1 MMPETDE
8 YIWCEGS
15 WRGGELC
22 QRMAL
27 LAHLPI
33 MSRLAPVT
41 VEALAKDKIKE
52 LTEQEAT
59 NLEHNCTSG

>member
-1 MMPETDE
+1 
-8 YIWCEGS
+8 
-15 WRGGELC
+15 
-22 QRMAL
+22 MAL